1 MSWVVSLV
9 SFSSSTSEQ
18 NWLLEAFV
26 GTWPPLFNVP
36 ADCGEFILLSSSSSL
51 ISRTGISGVGK
62 EASPDVMDSKS
73 HYRKP
78 LLIAWTH
85 QNVSLRQVLHVIS
98 LCQPVNQPTTPSNPN
113 QCLPIN
119 PNAHVSPTSAPL
131 VYPTTATVN
140 RDPSTVDPP
149 KASPLDSPT
158 DPPAGAAHATIAT
171 WKMTSEA
178 PTPCRYSAKWTIW
191 PPDPNSASTINEN
204 HSGPKGRVLTVSWQR
219 VTAVFRNEEE
229 DRRPTRPKTNTIRQR
244 LTIRCPIEPIGIS
257 IFSNSFSFLDATV
270 AWMLRW
276 WGWEWWRHVAPWSNH
291 GGGGGSAIDRSC
303 GVCWR
308 CDVQKIICT
317 AF

>member
-9 SFSSSTSEQ
+9 SFSSSTSV
-18 NWLLEAFV
+18 L
-26 GTWPPLFNVP
+26 
-36 ADCGEFILLSSSSSL
+36 
-51 ISRTGISGVGK
+51 
-62 EASPDVMDSKS
+62 

-131 VYPTTATVN
+131 VYPTTAIVN

-244 LTIRCPIEPIGIS
+244 LSPIEPIGIS